1 MEEQFLPTCPLRLD
15 SIYQRPPPPP
25 PRLSPPPRRLPP
37 PPPPPKLDSRGL
49 ASLTLIFLPFR
60 SVSFRVCI
68 ALEASSALPISM
80 KPKPF
85 DWPENLSVITAT
97 LWTWPACENSSSRS
111 LLDTE

>member
-1 MEEQFLPTCPLRLD
+1 MDEPVPSRAVRAVY
-15 SIYQRPPPPP
+15 SNYQR
-25 PRLSPPPRRLPP
+25 P

-60 SVSFRVCI
+60 SVSFGVCI
-68 ALEASSALPISM
+68 ALEASSALAISM

-97 LWTWPACENSSSRS
+97 LLTWPNSQAQTKEQSE
-111 LLDTE
+111 LYTANICL